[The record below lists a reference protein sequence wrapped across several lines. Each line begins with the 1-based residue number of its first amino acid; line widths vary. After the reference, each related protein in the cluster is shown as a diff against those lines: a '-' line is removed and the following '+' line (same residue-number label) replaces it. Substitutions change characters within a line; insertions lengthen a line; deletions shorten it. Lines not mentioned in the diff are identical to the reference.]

1 MGSKYETTTRRDQPI
16 AYFRK
21 YKSLHSTTLSSS
33 ISTGTG
39 ETITFASVTNVP
51 TDTEITI
58 TIDRVDS
65 SGTATASAMERI
77 TGTLSGSNLTSY
89 TRGVDNSTEQA
100 HSAGAVVEM
109 VWNAK
114 DWNDSI
120 TGILTEHGQDGTH
133 DATKVAMLAGAQTI
147 TGAKTF
153 STAPLFTFGT
163 EASGDIFYGDASGTI
178 TRLVA
183 GTTGQVLTIT
193 GGLPAWE
200 DAGASGAS
208 FWTTFSGAYAS
219 GTTLT
224 VAGVDMT
231 GIFKKGV
238 VLKWLS
244 SADAFKTGMVVS
256 SSFSTDTIITIIG
269 STAASGDKTFY
280 YGGDAL
286 VEKFIIPG
294 TIAAGTD
301 LAKTWYCPTPSYPL
315 GCDAHHKTAGTTNA
329 TEYDINDDGTSLF
342 NGTAASIATTA
353 TSDLNN
359 AAYTPTTVIA
369 ADSLITVDVNSVS
382 TTAPVEAYI
391 DFYYFPQWWI
401 SRT

>member
-1 MGSKYETTTRRDQPI
+1 M

-89 TRGVDNSTEQA
+89 IRGVDNSTEQA

-120 TGILTEHGQDGTH
+120 TGILTEHAQDGTH
-133 DATKVAMLAGAQTI
+133 TSALVTTLKATSSEIIAGTVDTKLITPKGLKDAA
-147 TGAKTF
+147 
-153 STAPLFTFGT
+153 
-163 EASGDIFYGDASGTI
+163 
-178 TRLVA
+178 VA
-183 GTTGQVLTIT
+183 G
-193 GGLPAWE
+193 
-200 DAGASGAS
+200 S
-208 FWTTFSGAYAS
+208 FWTLFSGAYAS
-219 GTTLT
+219 ATTMT
-224 VAGVDMT
+224 VAGIDMT

-256 SSFSTDTIITIIG
+256 SSFSTDTTITIIG

-286 VEKFIIPG
+286 VERFIIPG

-301 LAKTWYCPTPSYPL
+301 IAKTWYCPTASYPL

-401 SRT
+401 SIT